1 MDAQYPSAGGGEAS
15 EFRLDDLF
23 NAREALQK
31 HPKKDTT
38 RFFCG
43 RTLLHSMS
51 PLMTPTETSSLIN
64 V

>member
-23 NAREALQK
+23 NAREALQETSK
-31 HPKKDTT
+31 ERHDQI
-38 RFFCG
+38 FCG
-43 RTLLHSMS
+43 WTLLHSMS
-51 PLMTPTETSSLIN
+51 PLMDPTETSSLIN